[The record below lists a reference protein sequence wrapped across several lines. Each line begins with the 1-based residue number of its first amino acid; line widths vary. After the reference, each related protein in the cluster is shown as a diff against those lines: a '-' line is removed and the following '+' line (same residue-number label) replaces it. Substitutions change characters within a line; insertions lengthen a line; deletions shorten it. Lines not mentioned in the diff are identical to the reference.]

1 MEFSDYVFD
10 PGMEKPDQF
19 TLETMGPFKAKVLE
33 WTQTQGVFDMDD
45 GIEQH
50 VTRVNEL
57 LKMKMGAETDLQV
70 LQNTYE
76 DKCTQIAKTKK
87 DMMTR
92 LKDEDPTTSSKIKAL
107 ESWCKGKLEDA
118 AKPCSDMKVKL
129 KEIDGELD
137 AVVLTLLQF
146 YGVSMRDQE
155 MDDPEQAALMR
166 ELEAE
171 FEKLDLSP
179 KKVSEGNQVMAP
191 GDMAN
196 TAALNAI
203 ASLPDG
209 PQKTAL
215 FAVLEA
221 SAVTPRPDAE
231 AGVLYIK
238 PWY

>member
-1 MEFSDYVFD
+1 MDYVFA

-19 TLETMGPFKAKVLE
+19 TMETMGPFKAKLLE
-33 WTQTQGVFDMDD
+33 WTQALGGCEMDD
-45 GIEQH
+45 GLEQH
-50 VTRVNEL
+50 AKRTKEL
-57 LKMKMGAETDLQV
+57 LDMKAHVETEMVV
-70 LQNTYE
+70 LQNTYQQ
-76 DKCTQIAKTKK
+76 KQKQIDKTKK

-92 LKDEDPTTSSKIKAL
+92 LANEDPTTSPKIKAL
-107 ESWCKGKLEDA
+107 ESWCEGKLEDA

-137 AVVLTLLQF
+137 DVVLTMLQV
-146 YGVSMRDQE
+146 YGVPLGDQT
-155 MDDPEQAALMR
+155 MGDPEQANLMR

-171 FEKLDLSP
+171 FEKLDISP
-179 KKVSEGNQVMAP
+179 PQAPEGDQVMAP

-231 AGVLYIK
+231 AGVVYTC
-238 PWY
+238 